1 MGQTTRTKVVEKK
14 ARSSYHRE
22 VSKAKKVQH
31 EFRPLTRDQ
40 LREKITATMSSCQ
53 DYTQPER
60 SWEQC
65 VYEGDHVADALFD
78 DKELCTE
85 MCKNLFADEDA

>member
-1 MGQTTRTKVVEKK
+1 M
-14 ARSSYHRE
+14 
-22 VSKAKKVQH
+22 QH
-31 EFRPLTRDQ
+31 EFRPFTHQ
-40 LREKITATMSSCQ
+40 LREKVTAAMPSCQ

-60 SWEQC
+60 SWEPC